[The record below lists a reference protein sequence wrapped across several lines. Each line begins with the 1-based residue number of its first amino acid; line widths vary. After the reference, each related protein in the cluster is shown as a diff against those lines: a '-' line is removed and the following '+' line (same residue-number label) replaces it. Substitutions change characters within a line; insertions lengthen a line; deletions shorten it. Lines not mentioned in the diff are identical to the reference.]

1 MIQDIPA
8 NGQKSVDRWS
18 WGWKERVE
26 LVQLGVLDQVYVS
39 EGRTAHDAL
48 RESTRLVQ
56 TVEFFGYRR
65 FWVSEHHGMR
75 AIAFSSPEVLLAH
88 LAAATET
95 IRVGAG
101 GIMLPHY
108 SAYKVAENFRLLEA
122 LHPGRI
128 DLGLG
133 RAPGGMPL
141 ATRALQED
149 KFVDIN
155 KYPQQVLDVIGFL
168 YDALP
173 ESHPYAGLLASPNIS
188 TAPEVWLLGSSGE
201 SARYAAALGTPY
213 AFAEF
218 FGTPGG
224 VEAIAYYRRH
234 FQPNPVLE
242 SPPRAMIATVAIC
255 AETEEEADR
264 LAKSSDLLF
273 SGIRTGKEFPYLP
286 SVKTALEYPYTFF
299 ELETIRQIRRNRVVG
314 TPDQVKEKLLRLAA
328 EYDVDEILIN
338 SPIHDPEARVH
349 SYRLIAEAFD
359 LFPPREGATA
369 EEASSVPR
377 RESDDD

>member
-1 MIQDIPA
+1 MI
-8 NGQKSVDRWS
+8 
-18 WGWKERVE
+18 
-26 LVQLGVLDQVYVS
+26 QLGVLDQVYVS

-48 RESTRLVQ
+48 KESTRLAQV
-56 TVEFFGYRR
+56 VEALGYFR

-75 AIAFSSPEVLLAH
+75 AIAFSSPEVLIAH
-88 LAAATET
+88 LAAATT
-95 IRVGAG
+95 RIRVGSG

-141 ATRALQED
+141 STRALQED
-149 KFVDIN
+149 KYVDIN
-155 KYPQQVLDVIGFL
+155 KYPQQVLDLIGYL
-168 YDALP
+168 YDAMP
-173 ESHPYAGLLASPNIS
+173 EGHPFEKLLAAPDIP
-188 TAPEVWLLGSSGE
+188 TAPEIWLLGSSGE
-201 SARYAAALGTPY
+201 SARFAAILGTPY

-224 VEAIAYYRRH
+224 VEAIRYYREH

-242 SPPRAMIATVAIC
+242 SEPRAMIATIAIC

-273 SGIRTGKEFPYLP
+273 LGIRTGRELPYLP
-286 SVKTALEYPYTFF
+286 SVKTVTDYPYT
-299 ELETIRQIRRNRVVG
+299 EDDLYHIRQIRQRRVIG
-314 TPDQVKEKLLRLAA
+314 TPERVKEQLLQLAK
-328 EYDVDEILIN
+328 EYNVDEILIN
-338 SPIHDPEARVH
+338 SPIHDEQARIR
-349 SYRLIAEAFD
+349 SYELIADAFGMKG
-359 LFPPREGATA
+359 E
-369 EEASSVPR
+369 
-377 RESDDD
+377 

>member
-1 MIQDIPA
+1 VGA
-8 NGQKSVDRWS
+8 GGL
-18 WGWKERVE
+18 GWEGGAPLIR
-26 LVQLGVLDQVYVS
+26 LGVLDQVYVS
-39 EGRTAHDAL
+39 EGRTAYDAL
-48 RESTRLVQ
+48 RESTRLAQ
-56 TVEFFGYRR
+56 AAESLGYSR

-75 AIAFSSPEVLLAH
+75 AIAFSSPEVLIAH
-88 LAAATET
+88 LAAATAS
-95 IRVGAG
+95 IRVGSG

-149 KFVDIN
+149 KIIDIN
-155 KYPQQVLDVIGFL
+155 KYPQQVLDVIGYL
-168 YDALP
+168 YDAMP
-173 ESHPYAGLLASPNIS
+173 EGHPFATLLAAPDIP

-201 SARYAAALGTPY
+201 SARYAAVLGTPY

-218 FGTPGG
+218 FATPGG

-234 FQPNPVLE
+234 FQPNPVLA
-242 SPPRAMIATVAIC
+242 SGPRAMIATIAIC

-273 SGIRTGKEFPYLP
+273 LGIRTGREFPHLP
-286 SVKTALEYPYTFF
+286 SVKTATEYPYTAF
-299 ELETIRQIRRNRVVG
+299 ELETVRQIRRRRVVG

-328 EYDVDEILIN
+328 EYDVDEMLIN
-338 SPIHDPEARVH
+338 SPIHDEQARIR
-349 SYRLIAEAFD
+349 SYRLIAEAFGLGRNNEQPGD
-359 LFPPREGATA
+359 
-369 EEASSVPR
+369 
-377 RESDDD
+377 

>member
-1 MIQDIPA
+1 VLI
-8 NGQKSVDRWS
+8 
-18 WGWKERVE
+18 
-26 LVQLGVLDQVYVS
+26 QLGVLDQVYVS
-39 EGRTAHDAL
+39 EGRTPHDAL
-48 RESTRLVQ
+48 RESTRLAQ
-56 TVEFFGYRR
+56 AAESFGYRR

-75 AIAFSSPEVLLAH
+75 AIAFSSPEVLIAH
-88 LAAATET
+88 LAAATRT

-141 ATRALQED
+141 AAQALQED
-149 KFVDIN
+149 KLVDIN

-173 ESHPYAGLLASPNIS
+173 EGHPYATLLASPDIP

-201 SARYAAALGTPY
+201 SARYAAVLGTPY

-224 VEAIAYYRRH
+224 VEAIAHYRRH
-234 FQPNPVLE
+234 FQRNPVLD
-242 SPPRAMIATVAIC
+242 SGPRAMIATVAIC

-286 SVKTALEYPYTFF
+286 SVKTALEYPYTPF
-299 ELETIRQIRRNRVVG
+299 ELEVIRQIRQRRVVG
-314 TPDQVKEKLLRLAA
+314 TPEQVKEKLLRLAA

-338 SPIHDPEARVH
+338 SPIHDEEARIR
-349 SYRLIAEAFD
+349 SYRLIAEAFG
-359 LFPPREGATA
+359 LQPAA
-369 EEASSVPR
+369 ESSA
-377 RESDDD
+377 